1 MNFTINFNEWV
12 TYHYVYVIIV
22 LLFFFLQKEE
32 IGFQRVLGIN
42 ALIEISEVL
51 SAHIIVLS

>member
-1 MNFTINFNEWV
+1 MG
-12 TYHYVYVIIV
+12 YVSLRVCYYRVV
-22 LLFFFLQKEE
+22 VFFLQKEE